1 MVKLFIY
8 SSIILFFL
16 NPIRFYGQ
24 QDNTEH
30 YKQKASNLLRKGSQL
45 SAEGKYI
52 EALDTFKLCLEYRKI
67 AYGNEDYYLGSPYL
81 AIGISYKN
89 LGRLDMALKNYE
101 MAEKNYLL
109 RSPPN
114 YTSLARLYINYGNVY
129 RAKLD
134 YQNAITYFKQALNTL
149 NKHDPNNN
157 KNIADVNYSITEIY
171 FLQKQFEKV
180 IGPVLNLIGTA
191 DTINQIDYS
200 NILAGCFQNL
210 KKYDKAEKYYLNG
223 INLLKQKYGEADI
236 EYAFALMNYAQF
248 LSDIPRFEEAL
259 QYMEQAF
266 TIIHHDKKDYGDDLS
281 YYYAIMGDII
291 KAKPIATGNLTSFKQ
306 QKKQNLNETI
316 VWYNKSLQAL
326 NTGEEKVR
334 ADSIIINK
342 CISFMHCLSGLKDIG
357 DTYHEI
363 ALIDKEEKNSSYTN
377 SLIDA
382 LKYYQLTGKFIQ
394 QARKEISSDE
404 SKIELARLEHS
415 TFSKTIETAYLAYDV
430 TDDESYLEVAFH
442 NSEQTKNSSIFDKL
456 SNDLAQENSLIPDSL
471 LELEKRLNSTISIY
485 SEMIFQENNRYKP
498 DSTLLSEYNNKVFDA
513 NKKRDDLNRLLET
526 EYPDY
531 VDLKYSA
538 SLLSVDD
545 IQKRMNKNEVILEY
559 VFTEPDDTKPDNK
572 EKNTNSLYTFLISK
586 DSKKFIKQSVDDVE
600 NESLEEIFRFMST
613 PNYIFTQNEDSKKFC
628 TSSHNIY
635 KLLISPIESVIKDK
649 NLVIVPDGK
658 LNYIAFD
665 GLLKTLPDT
674 SEMINFGRLDYLLK
688 NNNINYAN
696 STNILMKN
704 RSSKRR
710 LKNRIMAFAPKY
722 NNEKFELSNASYTLM
737 PLPGVKKEVEAIA
750 KTVKTKL
757 FFDED
762 ASETNFRKNCGHYDI
777 LHLAMHAY
785 INDSLPAFSRLAF
798 SPVTSNGDLQKD
810 GWLNTTDIYNLDLN
824 ARLTVLSAC
833 NTGVGKLEKGEGL
846 MSLARGFLY
855 AGCPSIIMSL
865 WEVDDEAGTKIMT
878 SFYKNLKRG
887 KTKDEA
893 LRLAKLQYL
902 ENANSRQAHPHYWMS
917 FKSIG
922 DNSPIYTSYDIY
934 FFALLIVLILAF
946 TIDQAIRIRKVHKKR
961 NTE

>member
-1 MVKLFIY
+1 MVKSSIY
-8 SSIILFFL
+8 SSIILFILF
-16 NPIRFYGQ
+16 PIWLFGQ
-24 QDNTEH
+24 QNDNEH
-30 YKQKASNLLRKGSQL
+30 YKLKSRELLIKGSQL

-52 EALDTFKLCLEYRKI
+52 EALDTFNLCLEYRKI
-67 AYGNEDYYLGSPYL
+67 AYGNENYYLGSPYL

-101 MAEKNYLL
+101 LAEKNYLL

-114 YTSLARLYINYGNVY
+114 YTSLARLYLNIGNVY

-134 YQNAITYFKQALNTL
+134 YQNAIKYSNQALNILTQQESS
-149 NKHDPNNN
+149 NQQ
-157 KNIADVNYSITEIY
+157 NISDANYAIAEIY
-171 FLQKQFEKV
+171 YLQQQNEQAIDIIRDNFEK
-180 IGPVLNLIGTA
+180 A
-191 DTINQIDYS
+191 DTVNKIYYCPIM
-200 NILAGCFQNL
+200 AGSLQSL
-210 KKYDKAEKYYLNG
+210 KKYEDAEKYFKIG
-223 INLLKQKYGEADI
+223 LKLIKQYYGKEDN
-236 EYAFALMNYAQF
+236 EYAFALINYAQF
-248 LSDIPRFEEAL
+248 LSETNHFHEAL
-259 QYMEQAF
+259 QKMDLAF
-266 TIIHHDKKDYGDDLS
+266 QLINRVPKKYGKDLS
-281 YYYAIMGDII
+281 FYYLVMGLLY
-291 KAKPIATGNLTSFKQ
+291 KEKPIATQNLISFKR
-306 QKKQNLNETI
+306 QKRQNLNEAI
-316 VWYNKSLQAL
+316 QWFQKGINAL
-326 NTGEEKVR
+326 DQSDNLL
-334 ADSIIINK
+334 APDSIDINK
-342 CISFMHCLSGLKDIG
+342 CISFMDCLSGLKKIA
-357 DTYHEI
+357 DTYHDI
-363 ALIDKEEKNSSYTN
+363 ALIDKEEKNTSYTN
-377 SLIDA
+377 SLIEA
-382 LKYYQLTGKFIQ
+382 LKYYQTTGKLIQ

-430 TDDESYLEVAFH
+430 TGDDSYLEVAFH

-485 SEMIFQENNRYKP
+485 SEMIFQENSREEP
-498 DSTLLSEYNNKVFDA
+498 DSSLLAEYNNKVFDA

-531 VDLKYSA
+531 VDLKYSS

-572 EKNTNSLYTFLISK
+572 EKHTNSLYTFLISK

-704 RSSKRR
+704 KSSKRR